1 MRTTASTAAIT
12 AAIAAIIAAVPVL
25 ARADKPGDHP
35 AIIAQRLHAQ
45 KGLRLRFEVLSAP
58 GLALPARR
66 AAAREGRTPR
76 CARLEARAAAEQ
88 DAGPAGVVRTGLPAL
103 K

>member
-45 KGLRLRFEVLSAP
+45 KGYDYASKYYPHPAWLYLLAEPPRERGEHPAVLVWRREQPQSKT
-58 GLALPARR
+58 LAL
-66 AAAREGRTPR
+66 RESSEPVYQR
-76 CARLEARAAAEQ
+76 
-88 DAGPAGVVRTGLPAL
+88 
-103 K
+103 